1 MVEKNKEVQEDK
13 LKIMVAS
20 TVYNFGDQIKQ
31 ICATLKGYGYHVLN
45 SHIKTVPT
53 DPNLSNLNN
62 CLAAVESCDLIFG
75 IITPRYGAVVDD
87 SNMSITHREMKTA
100 LALKKPHWFIAHR
113 DISVARQLFKQY
125 MYLADGKPNL
135 DFVYKRTEIFDD
147 IRLIDLYN
155 ETILNQVPPAERIG
169 HWVEEYF
176 ELEDILTVLET
187 QFRDVDRVR
196 KIVEQMKQ
204 K

>member
-1 MVEKNKEVQEDK
+1 MAEKQKEVQENK

-20 TVYNFGDQIKQ
+20 TVHNFSDQIKQ
-31 ICATLKGYGYHVLN
+31 ICATLKGYGYDVMN
-45 SHIKTVPT
+45 SHIKTMPT
-53 DPNLSNLNN
+53 DPALSNLKN
-62 CLAAVESCDLIFG
+62 CVAAVESCDLIFG

-87 SNMSITHREMKTA
+87 SKMSITHHEMKTA

-125 MYLADGKPNL
+125 MYLVDGKPNP
-135 DFVYKRTEIFDD
+135 DFAYKRTEIFDD

-155 ETILNQVPPAERIG
+155 DTILNEVPPAERIG

-176 ELEDILTVLET
+176 ELEDILTVLAT
-187 QFRDVDRVR
+187 QFKDVERVR